1 MSHQTEEDKSNE
13 RERETFQLKLCRK
26 KTRNERP
33 RVSFSIFFLSHSS
46 YFSLSPLSLSSAGR
60 RAGNS
65 GGKLKAEGRQREN
78 EREENGRE
86 IHWKERSRREIR
98 SDSLDTFSLSFS
110 LLSHSLSLSFLSFLL
125 PLFLSLYLPL
135 LLFLF
140 VSLFISLRDSIKVF
154 DIPFPTLFLSTF
166 PSFGGMFFTALF
178 LITLRLFFF

>member
-98 SDSLDTFSLSFS
+98 SDSLDTFSLSLSLFS
-110 LLSHSLSLSFLSFLL
+110 LTH
-125 PLFLSLYLPL
+125 
-135 LLFLF
+135 
-140 VSLFISLRDSIKVF
+140 
-154 DIPFPTLFLSTF
+154 FLSTF
-166 PSFGGMFFTALF
+166 FRSFFLSFFLSIFLFFSSFLF
-178 LITLRLFFF
+178 LCLSLYAIVSKYLISPFRHYFFPPFHLLARCFLLRYF